1 MEGIGNEKETKFAYI
16 AVRAPR
22 DGDVG
27 DSDVSLEPMLNDRLG
42 LFVFGIF
49 ELFAVAALVV

>member
-1 MEGIGNEKETKFAYI
+1 MRNEKGTKFAYI

-22 DGDVG
+22 DRDVG
-27 DSDVSLEPMLNDRLG
+27 DSDVSLEPMLNDWLR